1 MLENLVHHFLK
12 VKNNGSSNWRSWNR
26 FKRHIKN
33 KKFINK
39 IYSETEIN
47 LSKKIKNKTNFFAKR
62 FAAKEALL
70 KSLGTGLSN
79 GLSFRDISIK
89 NNKKGQPFL
98 IVNNKIKNIIKKKF
112 KITKFKIFLSLS
124 DEKKHSIAYVVLNK
138 Y

>member
-1 MLENLVHHFLK
+1 MKILGIGVDIVEN
-12 VKNNGSSNWRSWNR
+12 NR
-26 FKRHIKN
+26 FKRNIYN

-47 LSKKIKNKTNFFAKR
+47 LSKNIKNKTNFFAKR

-70 KSLGTGLSN
+70 KSLGTGLTN

>member
-1 MLENLVHHFLK
+1 MKILGIGVDIVEN
-12 VKNNGSSNWRSWNR
+12 NR
-26 FKRHIKN
+26 FKRNIYN

-112 KITKFKIFLSLS
+112 KTTKFKIFLSLS

>member
-1 MLENLVHHFLK
+1 MKILGIGVDIVEN
-12 VKNNGSSNWRSWNR
+12 NR
-26 FKRHIKN
+26 FKRNIYN

-47 LSKKIKNKTNFFAKR
+47 LSKKIKKKTNFFAKR

>member
-1 MLENLVHHFLK
+1 MKILGIGVDIVEN
-12 VKNNGSSNWRSWNR
+12 NR
-26 FKRHIKN
+26 IKKSINN
-33 KKFINK
+33 KKFIDK
-39 IYSETEIN
+39 IYTENEIY

-70 KSLGTGLSN
+70 KSIGTGLSN

-89 NNKKGQPFL
+89 NNKQGKPLL

-124 DEKKHSIAYVVLNK
+124 DEKKHSIAYVILNK

>member
-1 MLENLVHHFLK
+1 MKILGIGVDIVEN
-12 VKNNGSSNWRSWNR
+12 NR
-26 FKRHIKN
+26 FKRNIYN

-47 LSKKIKNKTNFFAKR
+47 LSKNIKNKTNFFAKR

-89 NNKKGQPFL
+89 NNKEGQPFL

>member
-1 MLENLVHHFLK
+1 MKILGIGVDIVEN
-12 VKNNGSSNWRSWNR
+12 NR
-26 FKRHIKN
+26 FKRNINN

-47 LSKKIKNKTNFFAKR
+47 LSKNIKNKTNFFAKR

>member
-1 MLENLVHHFLK
+1 M
-12 VKNNGSSNWRSWNR
+12 
-26 FKRHIKN
+26 
-33 KKFINK
+33 
-39 IYSETEIN
+39 
-47 LSKKIKNKTNFFAKR
+47 
-62 FAAKEALL
+62 

>member
-1 MLENLVHHFLK
+1 MKILGIGVDIVENNRIK
-12 VKNNGSSNWRSWNR
+12 KSINNR
-26 FKRHIKN
+26 
-33 KKFINK
+33 KFINK
-39 IYSETEIN
+39 IYTKNEIY

-70 KSLGTGLSN
+70 KSIGTGLSN
-79 GLSFRDISIK
+79 GLNFRDISIK
-89 NNKKGQPFL
+89 NNKQGKPLL

-124 DEKKHSIAYVVLNK
+124 DEKKHSIAYVILNK

>member
-1 MLENLVHHFLK
+1 MNIIGIGVDIVEN
-12 VKNNGSSNWRSWNR
+12 NR
-26 FKRHIKN
+26 IKKSINN

-39 IYSETEIN
+39 IYTENEIY

-70 KSLGTGLSN
+70 KSIGTGLSN

-89 NNKKGQPFL
+89 NNKQGKPLL

>member
-1 MLENLVHHFLK
+1 MKILGIGVDIVEN
-12 VKNNGSSNWRSWNR
+12 NR
-26 FKRHIKN
+26 FKSNIYN

-47 LSKKIKNKTNFFAKR
+47 LSKKIRNKTNFFAKR

>member
-1 MLENLVHHFLK
+1 MKILGIGVDIVEN
-12 VKNNGSSNWRSWNR
+12 NR
-26 FKRHIKN
+26 FKRNINN

-47 LSKKIKNKTNFFAKR
+47 LSKNIKNKTNFFAKR

-70 KSLGTGLSN
+70 KSLGTGLTN

>member
-1 MLENLVHHFLK
+1 MKILGIGVDIVEN
-12 VKNNGSSNWRSWNR
+12 NR
-26 FKRHIKN
+26 FKRNIYN

-39 IYSETEIN
+39 IYSETEIK
-47 LSKKIKNKTNFFAKR
+47 LSKKIQNKTNFFAKR